1 VVANP
6 PFSAKWSAS
15 TLFMTDDRFSEYGK
29 LAPSSKADFAFI
41 QHMIYHLAE
50 NGVMAVVMPHGVL
63 FRGAGEGHIRKYLI
77 EEKNYL
83 DAVIGLPANI
93 FYGTSIPTCILVFK
107 KCKEHPDDIL
117 FIDASQHFEKVKTQ
131 NYLRDEDV
139 DRIVDTFS
147 KRITIDKYSYVASLG
162 EVRENDYNLNIP
174 RYVDTFEEEE
184 SVDISGVASE
194 LKELETEIQNTD
206 ETIAEYC
213 RELNIPT
220 PF

>member
-1 VVANP
+1 
-6 PFSAKWSAS
+6 KWSAS
-15 TLFMTDDRFSEYGK
+15 PLFMTDDRFSEYGK

-41 QHMIYHLAE
+41 QHMLYHLAE

-63 FRGAGEGHIRKYLI
+63 FRGAAEGHIRKYLI

-139 DRIVDTFS
+139 DRIVDTYE
-147 KRITIDKYSYVASLG
+147 KRITIDKYSYVASLD

-184 SVDISGVASE
+184 PVDISAVASE
-194 LKELETEIQNTD
+194 LKELETEIQSTD
-206 ETIAEYC
+206 KTIAVFC

>member
-1 VVANP
+1 
-6 PFSAKWSAS
+6 
-15 TLFMTDDRFSEYGK
+15 
-29 LAPSSKADFAFI
+29 
-41 QHMIYHLAE
+41 
-50 NGVMAVVMPHGVL
+50 MPHGVL
-63 FRGAGEGHIRKYLI
+63 FRGAAEGHIRKYLI

-139 DRIVDTFS
+139 DRIVDTYE
-147 KRITIDKYSYVASLG
+147 KRITIDKYSYIASLD
-162 EVRENDYNLNIP
+162 EVRENDFNLNIP

-184 SVDISGVASE
+184 TVDISTVASE
-194 LKELETEIQNTD
+194 LKVLEFEIKSTD
-206 ETIAEYC
+206 ETIAGFC
-213 RELNIPT
+213 KELNIQT